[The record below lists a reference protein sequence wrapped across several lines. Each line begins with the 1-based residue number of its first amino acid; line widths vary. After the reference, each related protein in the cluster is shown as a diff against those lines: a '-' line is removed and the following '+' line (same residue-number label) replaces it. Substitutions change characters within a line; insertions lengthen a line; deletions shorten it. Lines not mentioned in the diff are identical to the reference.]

1 MVLKKKKFINKVLF
15 QKKLKINF
23 IKDKKIFIT
32 TFHPDTTISVKDN
45 IKNLLI
51 LIDFLKQLNEN
62 IVFTYP
68 NADYGYKK
76 YIKIINKLKK
86 YKNFFI
92 IKNLGQEMFFSALN
106 FSNLLIGN
114 SSSGVI
120 EAPSFKIPVM
130 NLGNRQKNR
139 FTSNVV
145 INSNFNIAE
154 MKRKFRLLNSSSHKL
169 KIKRSLNIYE
179 NNNAVKKAAK
189 IIYQL

>member
-1 MVLKKKKFINKVLF
+1 M
-15 QKKLKINF
+15 KINF

-76 YIKIINKLKK
+76 YIKIINKLK

-92 IKNLGQEMFFSALN
+92 IKNLGQECSFQLQN
-106 FSNLLIGN
+106 F
-114 SSSGVI
+114 
-120 EAPSFKIPVM
+120 
-130 NLGNRQKNR
+130 
-139 FTSNVV
+139 
-145 INSNFNIAE
+145 
-154 MKRKFRLLNSSSHKL
+154 
-169 KIKRSLNIYE
+169 
-179 NNNAVKKAAK
+179 
-189 IIYQL
+189 

>member
-1 MVLKKKKFINKVLF
+1 M
-15 QKKLKINF
+15 KINF
-23 IKDKKIFIT
+23 IKNKKLFIT
-32 TFHPDTTISVKDN
+32 TFHPDTTVSVKDN

-114 SSSGVI
+114 SSSG
-120 EAPSFKIPVM
+120 
-130 NLGNRQKNR
+130 QKLH
-139 FTSNVV
+139 F
-145 INSNFNIAE
+145 
-154 MKRKFRLLNSSSHKL
+154 
-169 KIKRSLNIYE
+169 
-179 NNNAVKKAAK
+179 
-189 IIYQL
+189 